1 MIRDELVQL
10 HDLAATITDF
20 AGLSMPAG
28 TDAKS
33 LMPLATSAVA
43 EPIRD
48 FQAVMLCNGIQN
60 TKTCYDGYEEYLSYQ
75 KKMADFE
82 YIAEFNKEFHV
93 PESTNSSTKMKT
105 QKNWASII
113 TKEYKLI
120 EYLDGTASELYD
132 LRNDPGEHHD
142 LAEERPEVVETLR
155 HLYDFTL
162 PDSIME

>member
-1 MIRDELVQL
+1 M
-10 HDLAATITDF
+10 T
-20 AGLSMPAG
+20 
-28 TDAKS
+28 
-33 LMPLATSAVA
+33 
-43 EPIRD
+43 
-48 FQAVMLCNGIQN
+48 
-60 TKTCYDGYEEYLSYQ
+60 
-75 KKMADFE
+75 DFE
-82 YIAEFNKEFHV
+82 YIAEFNKEFHI
-93 PESTNSSTKMKT
+93 PESQNSSTKMRT

-132 LRNDPGEHHD
+132 LCNDPGEDHN